1 MMSVMSITMNRFFVR
16 GSCAPMPS
24 PIGVI
29 DTSVPSENNAMPTMS
44 SAAPVKNSTIVPTG
58 IGVIVTLSSSTMI
71 VIGRT
76 DDTDSLIFSFRILF
90 ILDPLLRDKIQF
102 GLLYHIRRGE
112 FQ

>member
-1 MMSVMSITMNRFFVR
+1 M
-16 GSCAPMPS
+16 
-24 PIGVI
+24 
-29 DTSVPSENNAMPTMS
+29 
-44 SAAPVKNSTIVPTG
+44 PTG

-76 DDTDSLIFSFRILF
+76 DDTDSLIFSFKILF

-102 GLLYHIRRGE
+102 ELLYHIRKGE